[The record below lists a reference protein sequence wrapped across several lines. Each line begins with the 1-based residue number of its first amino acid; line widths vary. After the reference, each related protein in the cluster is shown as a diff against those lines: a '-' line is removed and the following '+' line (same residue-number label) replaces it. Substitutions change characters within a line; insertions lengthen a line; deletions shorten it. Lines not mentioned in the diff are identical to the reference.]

1 MLNRLLN
8 GTFLYSLLQLCL
20 VNYNQ
25 ELHAIFC
32 NKFKQEYK
40 PGLGTLV
47 FRGGYQAQ
55 EQDTDMKSQT
65 CIIMFSGRI
74 VFL

>member
-1 MLNRLLN
+1 M
-8 GTFLYSLLQLCL
+8 
-20 VNYNQ
+20 
-25 ELHAIFC
+25 HAIFC
-32 NKFKQEYK
+32 NKFKQEDK

-47 FRGGYQAQ
+47 FRGGYHAQ